1 MPKGLKFRDFCK
13 RFLRFSDAIIYIYIY
28 VYVSVCIYIYIYIY
42 IYICIH
48 IRAISLRMPV
58 KVLEPI
64 PKPLNPKPE
73 PLKPKSPWALNPQLL
88 NLSRGGLGRL
98 KSLETPN
105 SPLFPW
111 NP

>member
-1 MPKGLKFRDFCK
+1 MPKGLKFRDFWK
-13 RFLRFSDAIIYIYIY
+13 GFLRFSDAIIYIYMC
-28 VYVSVCIYIYIYIY
+28 VCIYIYI
-42 IYICIH
+42 H
-48 IRAISLRMPV
+48 IRATSLRMPV

-73 PLKPKSPWALNPQLL
+73 PLKPKPPWALNPQLL